1 MVNFSLTLVGFGNI
15 DRVLQPMFTSKK
27 TAEDLNVTEIKP
39 SSVAYRSFTTDSSR
53 NKSFRCISK
62 LSRSSLRINSGK
74 HAEKFGLSD
83 VVTDIILGGF

>member
-39 SSVAYRSFTTDSSR
+39 SSVAYRSFNYR
-53 NKSFRCISK
+53 FIS
-62 LSRSSLRINSGK
+62 LQVVSLHIEVVSQQSLLINLENMQK
-74 HAEKFGLSD
+74 RLSD
-83 VVTDIILGGF
+83 VVADIKLGGS